1 MKTTK
6 DIVTKGE
13 VVLKPGSCERL
24 IATNNLTNYLREFPK
39 EEVIFLLKDFTIKSL
54 PLDKNLFIK
63 TGEINSI
70 SELQTFLQ
78 ERFEKQ
84 ILLLQNQSYQEFDE
98 VRDWLT
104 YLTKYPKVTFFIYN
118 NFSNIFKLDEDK
130 VWFYTSGS
138 NVDNSNKLVVEDI
151 KILTKKRSL
160 KRCQKIAEKCGLSTS
175 EFEDFIE
182 TLIDFLKG
190 FILKNPISGHYRI
203 REGNSREVLYELIF
217 EEIFNKFKM
226 INDKLLLNVTD
237 WKYLLYFDYQTGE
250 LSPVNK
256 NHDKTISISLSNKKH
271 KSSSFDKF
279 DKLCIGFSNTIWN
292 NDSIKFDKLLVDV
305 LKSSIEDK
313 VKELLMCDYT
323 LDDVEFENVPLSLLT
338 DDEIKDSLFD
348 SSHKKK
354 FDFSSMNKVMLKTKD
369 VSQIDRLLVLMRE
382 VVLEN

>member
-6 DIVTKGE
+6 DIVAKSE

-24 IATNNLTNYLREFPK
+24 VATNKLTSYLKEFPK
-39 EEVIFLLKDFTIKSL
+39 EEVISLLKDFTIKSL

-63 TGEINSI
+63 AGEINSI
-70 SELQTFLQ
+70 SELQEFLQ
-78 ERFEKQ
+78 IRLEEQ
-84 ILLLQNQSYQEFDE
+84 ILLLQNQSYQEYDE
-98 VRDWLT
+98 IKSWLT
-104 YLTKYPKVTFFIYN
+104 YLTRYPKVAFFIYN

-182 TLIDFLKG
+182 TLIDFLEG

-271 KSSSFDKF
+271 KSSPFDKF

-292 NDSIKFDKLLVDV
+292 NDSRGFDKLLVDV
-305 LKSSIEDK
+305 LKRSIEDK

-323 LDDVEFENVPLSLLT
+323 LDDVEFEGVPLSLLT
-338 DDEIKDSLFD
+338 DNEIKSSLFG
-348 SSHKKK
+348 SSYKKK
-354 FDFSSMNKVMLKTKD
+354 FDFSSMNKVILKTKD
-369 VSQIDRLLVLMRE
+369 PSQIDRMFALMRE

>member
-24 IATNNLTNYLREFPK
+24 IATNKLTSYLKDFPK
-39 EEVIFLLKDFTIKSL
+39 DEVVSLLKDFTIKSL
-54 PLDKNLFIK
+54 PLNKNLLIK
-63 TGEINSI
+63 KGDVNSI
-70 SELQTFLQ
+70 SELQEFLQ
-78 ERFEKQ
+78 RRLVDL
-84 ILLLQNQSYQEFDE
+84 ITVLQNQSYQEFDE

-104 YLTKYPKVTFFIYN
+104 YLTKYPKVAFFIYN

-130 VWFYTSGS
+130 VWFYTSG
-138 NVDNSNKLVVEDI
+138 NNIDNSNKLVVEDI

-160 KRCQKIAEKCGLSTS
+160 KRCQKIAEKGGLSTS

-182 TLIDFLKG
+182 TLIDFLEG

-292 NDSIKFDKLLVDV
+292 NDSRGFDKLLVDV
-305 LKSSIEDK
+305 LKRSIEDK

-323 LDDVEFENVPLSLLT
+323 LDDVEFEGVPLSLLT
-338 DDEIKDSLFD
+338 DNEIKDSLFD

-354 FDFSSMNKVMLKTKD
+354 FDFSSMNKVILKTKD

>member
-24 IATNNLTNYLREFPK
+24 VATNKLTSYLKEFPK
-39 EEVIFLLKDFTIKSL
+39 DKVVSMLKVFTIKSL
-54 PLDKNLFIK
+54 TLNKNLFIK
-63 TGEINSI
+63 SGEINSI

-78 ERFEKQ
+78 DRFGEQ
-84 ILLLQNQSYQEFDE
+84 ILLLKNQGYQEVDE
-98 VRDWLT
+98 VRSLLS

-182 TLIDFLKG
+182 TLIDFLEG

-323 LDDVEFENVPLSLLT
+323 LDDVEFEGVPLSLLT
-338 DDEIKDSLFD
+338 DNEIKSSLFD
-348 SSHKKK
+348 SSYKKK
-354 FDFSSMNKVMLKTKD
+354 FDFSSMNKVILKIKD
-369 VSQIDRLLVLMRE
+369 PSQIDRMFALMRE

>member
-6 DIVTKGE
+6 DIVAKSE

-24 IATNNLTNYLREFPK
+24 VATNKLTSYLKEFPK
-39 EEVIFLLKDFTIKSL
+39 EEVISLLKDFTIKSL

-63 TGEINSI
+63 AGEINSI
-70 SELQTFLQ
+70 SELQEFLQ
-78 ERFEKQ
+78 IRLEEQ
-84 ILLLQNQSYQEFDE
+84 ILLLQNQSYQEYDE
-98 VRDWLT
+98 IKSWLT
-104 YLTKYPKVTFFIYN
+104 YLTRYPKVAFFIYN

-182 TLIDFLKG
+182 TLIDFLEG

-226 INDKLLLNVTD
+226 INDKLFLNVTD

-256 NHDKTISISLSNKKH
+256 NHDKTISISLSNKKY
-271 KSSSFDKF
+271 KSSPFDKF

-292 NDSIKFDKLLVDV
+292 NDSRGFDKLLVDV
-305 LKSSIEDK
+305 LKRSIEDK

-323 LDDVEFENVPLSLLT
+323 LDDVEFEGVPLSLLT
-338 DDEIKDSLFD
+338 DNEIKSILFG
-348 SSHKKK
+348 SSYKKK
-354 FDFSSMNKVMLKTKD
+354 FDFSSMNKVILKTKD
-369 VSQIDRLLVLMRE
+369 PSQIDRLLVLMRE

>member
-6 DIVTKGE
+6 DIIEKAE

-24 IATNNLTNYLREFPK
+24 VATNKLTSYLKEFPK
-39 EEVIFLLKDFTIKSL
+39 EDVISLLKDFTIKSL
-54 PLDKNLFIK
+54 PLNKNLFIK
-63 TGEINSI
+63 KGDVNSI
-70 SELQTFLQ
+70 SELKEFLQ
-78 ERFEKQ
+78 RRLVDLITVLE
-84 ILLLQNQSYQEFDE
+84 NQSYQEYDE
-98 VRDWLT
+98 IKGWST
-104 YLTKYPKVTFFIYN
+104 YLTRYPKVAFFIYN

-138 NVDNSNKLVVEDI
+138 SIDNSNKLVVEDI
-151 KILTKKRSL
+151 KISTKKRSL
-160 KRCQKIAEKCGLSTS
+160 KRCQKIAEKCGASTS
-175 EFEDFIE
+175 EFENFIE
-182 TLIDFLKG
+182 NLIDFLEG

-203 REGNSREVLYELIF
+203 REGNSREVLYDLIF

-226 INDKLLLNVTD
+226 INNKLLLNVTN

-250 LSPVNK
+250 LSFVNV
-256 NHDKTISISLSNKKH
+256 NHEKTISISLSNKKH

-279 DKLCIGFSNTIWN
+279 DKLCVEFSNTIWN
-292 NDSIKFDKLLVDV
+292 NDSRGFDKLLVDV
-305 LKSSIEDK
+305 LKSSIENK
-313 VKELLMCDYT
+313 VKELLMCDYS

-354 FDFSSMNKVMLKTKD
+354 FDFSSMNKVILKTKD

>member
-24 IATNNLTNYLREFPK
+24 VATNKLTSYLKEFPK
-39 EEVIFLLKDFTIKSL
+39 DKVVSMLKDFTIKSL
-54 PLDKNLFIK
+54 TLNKNLFIK
-63 TGEINSI
+63 SGEINSI

-78 ERFEKQ
+78 DRFEEQ
-84 ILLLQNQSYQEFDE
+84 ILLLKNQGYQEVDE
-98 VRDWLT
+98 VRSLLS

-182 TLIDFLKG
+182 TLIDFLEG

-323 LDDVEFENVPLSLLT
+323 LDDVEFEGVPLSLLT
-338 DDEIKDSLFD
+338 DNEIKSSLFD
-348 SSHKKK
+348 SSYKKK
-354 FDFSSMNKVMLKTKD
+354 FDFSSMNKVILKIKD
-369 VSQIDRLLVLMRE
+369 PSQIDRMFALMRE

>member
-1 MKTTK
+1 M
-6 DIVTKGE
+6 
-13 VVLKPGSCERL
+13 VLKPGSCERL
-24 IATNNLTNYLREFPK
+24 VATNKLTSYLKEFPK
-39 EEVIFLLKDFTIKSL
+39 DKVVSMLKDFTIKSL
-54 PLDKNLFIK
+54 TLNKNLFIK
-63 TGEINSI
+63 SGEINSI

-78 ERFEKQ
+78 DRLEEQ
-84 ILLLQNQSYQEFDE
+84 ILLLKNQGYQEVDE
-98 VRDWLT
+98 VRSLLS

-138 NVDNSNKLVVEDI
+138 SIDNSNKLVVEDI
-151 KILTKKRSL
+151 KISTKKRSL
-160 KRCQKIAEKCGLSTS
+160 KRCQKIAEKCGTSTS
-175 EFEDFIE
+175 EFENFIE
-182 TLIDFLKG
+182 SLIDFLEG

-203 REGNSREVLYELIF
+203 REGSSREVLYELIF
-217 EEIFNKFKM
+217 EEILNKFKM
-226 INDKLLLNVTD
+226 INNKLLLNVTN

-250 LSPVNK
+250 ISFVNG
-256 NHDKTISISLSNKKH
+256 NHEKTISISLSNKKH

-279 DKLCIGFSNTIWN
+279 DKLCVEFSNTIWN
-292 NDSIKFDKLLVDV
+292 NDSRGFDKLLVDV
-305 LKSSIEDK
+305 LKSSIENK

-323 LDDVEFENVPLSLLT
+323 LDDVEFENVPLFLLT

-354 FDFSSMNKVMLKTKD
+354 FDFSSMNKVILKTKD

>member
-182 TLIDFLKG
+182 TLIDFLEG
-190 FILKNPISGHYRI
+190 FILKNPISGHCRI

>member
-6 DIVTKGE
+6 DIIEKAE

-24 IATNNLTNYLREFPK
+24 VATNKLTSYLKEFPK
-39 EEVIFLLKDFTIKSL
+39 EDVISLLKDFTIKSL
-54 PLDKNLFIK
+54 PLNKNLFIK
-63 TGEINSI
+63 KGDVNSI
-70 SELQTFLQ
+70 SELKEFLQ
-78 ERFEKQ
+78 RRLVDLITVLE
-84 ILLLQNQSYQEFDE
+84 NQSYQEYDE
-98 VRDWLT
+98 IKGWST
-104 YLTKYPKVTFFIYN
+104 YLTRYPKVAFFIYN

-138 NVDNSNKLVVEDI
+138 SIDNSNKLVVEDI

-160 KRCQKIAEKCGLSTS
+160 KRCQKIAEKCGASTS
-175 EFEDFIE
+175 EFENFIE
-182 TLIDFLKG
+182 NLIDFLEG

-203 REGNSREVLYELIF
+203 REGNSREVLYDLIF

-226 INDKLLLNVTD
+226 INNKLLLNVTN

-250 LSPVNK
+250 LSFVNV
-256 NHDKTISISLSNKKH
+256 NHEKTISISLSNKKH

-279 DKLCIGFSNTIWN
+279 DKLCVEFSNTIWN
-292 NDSIKFDKLLVDV
+292 NDSRGFDKLLVDV

-313 VKELLMCDYT
+313 VKELLMFDYT

-338 DDEIKDSLFD
+338 DDEIKSSLFD
-348 SSHKKK
+348 SSYKKK
-354 FDFSSMNKVMLKTKD
+354 FDFSSMNKVILKTKD
-369 VSQIDRLLVLMRE
+369 VYQIDRLLVLMRE

>member
-6 DIVTKGE
+6 DIVAKSE

-24 IATNNLTNYLREFPK
+24 VATNKLTSYLKEFPK
-39 EEVIFLLKDFTIKSL
+39 EEVISLLKDFTIKSL

-63 TGEINSI
+63 AGEINSI
-70 SELQTFLQ
+70 SELQEFLQ
-78 ERFEKQ
+78 IRLEEQ
-84 ILLLQNQSYQEFDE
+84 ILLLQNQSYQEYDE
-98 VRDWLT
+98 IKSWLT
-104 YLTKYPKVTFFIYN
+104 YLTRYPKVAFFIYN

-182 TLIDFLKG
+182 TLIDFLEG

-226 INDKLLLNVTD
+226 INDKLFLNVTD

-271 KSSSFDKF
+271 KSSPFDKF

-292 NDSIKFDKLLVDV
+292 NDSRGFDKLLVDV
-305 LKSSIEDK
+305 LKRSIEDK

-323 LDDVEFENVPLSLLT
+323 LDDVEFEGVPLSLLT
-338 DDEIKDSLFD
+338 DNEIKSILFG
-348 SSHKKK
+348 SSYKKK
-354 FDFSSMNKVMLKTKD
+354 FDFSSMNKVILKTKD
-369 VSQIDRLLVLMRE
+369 PSQIDRLLVLMRE

>member
-6 DIVTKGE
+6 DIVAKSE
-13 VVLKPGSCERL
+13 VVLKPGSCKRL
-24 IATNNLTNYLREFPK
+24 VATNKLTSYLKEFPK
-39 EEVIFLLKDFTIKSL
+39 EEVISLLKDFTIKSL

-63 TGEINSI
+63 AGEINSI
-70 SELQTFLQ
+70 SELQEFLQ
-78 ERFEKQ
+78 IRLEEQ
-84 ILLLQNQSYQEFDE
+84 ILLLQNQSYQEYDE
-98 VRDWLT
+98 IKSWLT
-104 YLTKYPKVTFFIYN
+104 YLTRYPKVAFFIYN

-182 TLIDFLKG
+182 TLIDFLEG

-226 INDKLLLNVTD
+226 INDKLFLNVTD

-271 KSSSFDKF
+271 KSSPFDKF

-292 NDSIKFDKLLVDV
+292 NDSRGFDKLLVDV
-305 LKSSIEDK
+305 LKRSIEDK

-323 LDDVEFENVPLSLLT
+323 LDDVEFEGVPLSLLT
-338 DDEIKDSLFD
+338 DNEIKSILFG
-348 SSHKKK
+348 SSYKKK
-354 FDFSSMNKVMLKTKD
+354 FDFSSMNKVILKTKD
-369 VSQIDRLLVLMRE
+369 PSQIDRLLVLMRE